1 MALVLGRRLP
11 IGQSNAHASFDL
23 FSKICTHLCRVESGR
38 SDATGPNLTLRIPGE
53 IVGAM
58 KTKHQYEIRLTGTQ
72 TSSLRGHAFALL
84 PHVLVFLYLANAL
97 GGRAQE
103 NLSEYQVKAA
113 YLFNFLK
120 FVEWPKDAFTDPLA
134 PIVIG
139 VVGKDPFG
147 DALPQVVI
155 GKTVQGRD
163 LVIRIY
169 HAGEDLRGA
178 HILFISSSERKRIPA
193 ILSSLRGSCVLTVAD
208 TTGFLEAE
216 GMIQFLTENDRV
228 RFAINVDATNQAK
241 LKVSSK
247 LLSLAKV
254 MGGSG
259 KEAGN

>member
-1 MALVLGRRLP
+1 M
-11 IGQSNAHASFDL
+11 
-23 FSKICTHLCRVESGR
+23 
-38 SDATGPNLTLRIPGE
+38 RIAGG
-53 IVGAM
+53 IFGAM

-72 TSSLRGHAFALL
+72 TSSLGRHASPLL
-84 PHVLVFLYLANAL
+84 SCLLIFVFLTHAL
-97 GGRAQE
+97 GGLAQE

-139 VVGKDPFG
+139 VVGEDPFG
-147 DALPQVVI
+147 NALPQVVI

-169 HAGEDLRGA
+169 HVGEDLRGA
-178 HILFISSSERKRIPA
+178 HILFISSSERKRIPT

-208 TTGFLEAE
+208 TTGFLEAA